1 MDARKLQ
8 PIRQPIRQPKRQFA
22 PWFRSLGLAAC
33 VGAGLFLAAPVL
45 ANTLL
50 PPGAAPA
57 PEQRAAPPKR
67 QDLRLAVQS
76 RDKAAPARQLSPEEL
91 AQMRAQIRELGRARA
106 AAPRPENARERY

>member
-1 MDARKLQ
+1 
-8 PIRQPIRQPKRQFA
+8 
-22 PWFRSLGLAAC
+22 
-33 VGAGLFLAAPVL
+33 LFLAAPVL

-50 PPGAAPA
+50 PPGAAPAPA